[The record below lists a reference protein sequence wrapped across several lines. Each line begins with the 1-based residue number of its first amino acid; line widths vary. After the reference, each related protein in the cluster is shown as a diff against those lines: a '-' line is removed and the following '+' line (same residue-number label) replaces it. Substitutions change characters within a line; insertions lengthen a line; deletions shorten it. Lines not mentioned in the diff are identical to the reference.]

1 MWSEKSGGKRILVM
15 SGGLFIGWGELAELG
30 DGGGD
35 DAQGKLNIRG
45 SGVPAEAKAQA
56 GASFFGGQTDGGK
69 HVRRFDCSGGAGGSS
84 RARKTFQVECNEEGF
99 ALDAGKNQIRRV
111 GGSWSGAAIYTRL
124 GNAVQQVLLQFV
136 AKNGLAARVIRERLA
151 SDFRGLAEAHDAR
164 DVLRPRAEAAL
175 LMSAI

>member
-56 GASFFGGQTDGGK
+56 RASFFGGQADGGK
-69 HVRRFDCSGGAGGSS
+69 HVRWLDCTRGTRGSGSASK
-84 RARKTFQVECNEEGF
+84 AFQVEGHAEGF
-99 ALDAGKNQIRRV
+99 ALDATRNQ
-111 GGSWSGAAIYTRL
+111 
-124 GNAVQQVLLQFV
+124 
-136 AKNGLAARVIRERLA
+136 
-151 SDFRGLAEAHDAR
+151 
-164 DVLRPRAEAAL
+164 
-175 LMSAI
+175 